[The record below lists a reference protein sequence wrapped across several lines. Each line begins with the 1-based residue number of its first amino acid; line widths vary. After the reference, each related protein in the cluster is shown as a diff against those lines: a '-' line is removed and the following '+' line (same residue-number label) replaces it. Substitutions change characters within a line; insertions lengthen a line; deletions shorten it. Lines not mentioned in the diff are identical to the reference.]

1 MMRVYLLFLLML
13 IDAVYATDFCAG
25 TANDA
30 VSQGCANVESGANYT
45 IGDMALCFI
54 SIFCPFTQVVIG
66 GAYVGGILMF
76 TSAVF
81 KFKQYK
87 DNSTQIPIG
96 TAFALFAISVLLVF
110 LPGLY
115 SQTGQTIFGEDASS
129 AGIFGTDLFNF
140 SSSSSGSDLSQ
151 AN

>member
-1 MMRVYLLFLLML
+1 MKIWL
-13 IDAVYATDFCAG
+13 IFIAFFWNAALASDMCTGATQSCSSD
-25 TANDA
+25 DI
-30 VSQGCANVESGANYT
+30 ET
-45 IGDMALCFI
+45 IGDMALCFVNV
-54 SIFCPFTQVVIG
+54 FCPFTQLIIG

-76 TSAVF
+76 ISAVF

-96 TAFALFAISVLLVF
+96 TAFALFGISVVLIF

-115 SQTGQTIFGEDASS
+115 SQTGFTIFGDGAES
-129 AGIFGTDLFNF
+129 AGIYGTDLFNF
-140 SSSSSGSDLSQ
+140 SNESLDT

>member
-1 MMRVYLLFLLML
+1 MKLWL
-13 IDAVYATDFCAG
+13 IIFTIVCNLALGEEIC
-25 TANDA
+25 
-30 VSQGCANVESGANYT
+30 SGAGASCAAEDLQT
-45 IGDMALCFI
+45 IGDIALCFVNV
-54 SIFCPFTQVVIG
+54 FCPFTQVVIG

-76 TSAVF
+76 VSAVF

-96 TAFALFAISVLLVF
+96 TAFALFAISVVLIF

-115 SQTGQTIFGEDASS
+115 GQTGQTIFGNSATS
-129 AGIFGTDLFNF
+129 AGVYGTDLFNF
-140 SSSSSGSDLSQ
+140 GTGESLDQ

>member
-1 MMRVYLLFLLML
+1 MKVWLIFLFAILNL
-13 IDAVYATDFCAG
+13 AH
-25 TANDA
+25 ANDI
-30 VSQGCANVESGANYT
+30 CSGATTACSSDDIET
-45 IGDMALCFI
+45 IGDMAMCFI
-54 SIFCPFTQVVIG
+54 NVFCPFTQVVIG

-76 TSAVF
+76 ISAVF

-96 TAFALFAISVLLVF
+96 TAFALFGISVVLIF

-115 SQTGQTIFGEDASS
+115 NQTGLTIFGDGASS
-129 AGIFGTDLFNF
+129 AGIYGTDLFNIG
-140 SSSSSGSDLSQ
+140 SGEDLNQ